1 MGAVKG
7 WLMDLEQK
15 FWEDADEILKKTQP
29 WEDALAEVKEK
40 LTYPAIAEDN
50 DVIEDQLSERWGEYN
65 IT

>member
-65 IT
+65 L

>member
-15 FWEDADEILKKTQP
+15 FWEDADEILQKKQP
-29 WEDALAEVKEK
+29 WEDALAEVKTK

-50 DVIEDQLSERWGEYN
+50 AVIEDQLSERWGEYN

>member
-65 IT
+65 LT